1 MVIRALSGLVVD
13 RRGLQGEAQAFILS
27 PPSSVF
33 RLVSDI
39 TRMGEWSP
47 ECRRCEWLDE
57 DAGASVGARFRGY
70 NQRGW
75 LKWQMNCTVSAFE
88 PDRVF
93 AFEVSRPSG
102 QPQTRWRYEL
112 EPTEGGSILTESF
125 EVMWYNNIVTRLFYG
140 GPQHRLAQLE
150 DGVRQTLARIKVA
163 AEIL

>member
-13 RRGLQGEAQAFILS
+13 RRGLQGEAQTVILS

-88 PDRVF
+88 PERVF
-93 AFEVSRPSG
+93 AFEVSAPGGRL
-102 QPQTRWRYEL
+102 QTRWRYEI
-112 EPTEGGSILTESF
+112 EPAEGGTILTESF
-125 EVMWYNNIVTRLFYG
+125 QVLWYIRFFYRLFFG
-140 GPQHRLAQLE
+140 GRQRRLAQLE